1 MYLIFYVI
9 GIIWNIKVVME
20 WKYYLIVI
28 IIIWIVFEIIGFVG
42 GRNFYYMYVIVFFMV
57 NM

>member
-28 IIIWIVFEIIGFVG
+28 MIIWIVFEIIGFVG
-42 GRNFYYMYVIVFFMV
+42 GRNFYYMYVIVFFVV

>member
-1 MYLIFYVI
+1 MYLIFYVF

-42 GRNFYYMYVIVFFMV
+42 GRNFYYMYVIVFFVV

>member
-1 MYLIFYVI
+1 MYLVFYVFE
-9 GIIWNIKVVME
+9 IIWNIKVVME

-42 GRNFYYMYVIVFFMV
+42 GRNFYYMYVIVFFVV

>member
-9 GIIWNIKVVME
+9 GIIWNIKVVIE

-42 GRNFYYMYVIVFFMV
+42 GRNFYYMYVIVFFVV

>member
-42 GRNFYYMYVIVFFMV
+42 GRNFYYMYVIVFFVV